1 MERPFAALEWIGK
14 TNNDMV
20 KSQARSFSFL
30 ASMFIGVTA
39 KSYWYVFRGDAMY
52 VLKLKGDLVW
62 HTSGPGESEDRLE
75 FELEALLSR
84 RPTPLLVYGE
94 VHRRIKKTLNVNQL
108 DALTFAKCLEEFAE
122 EIRGAAE
129 TYE

>member
-1 MERPFAALEWIGK
+1 
-14 TNNDMV
+14 
-20 KSQARSFSFL
+20 
-30 ASMFIGVTA
+30 
-39 KSYWYVFRGDAMY
+39 MY

-62 HTSGPGESEDRLE
+62 QTPSPGESEEPLE
-75 FELEALLSR
+75 FELEALLSK

-94 VHRRIKKTLNVNQL
+94 VHHRIKRTLNVDQL

-129 TYE
+129 SYE